1 VAFNF
6 LINSL
11 QPLRKTLRPLR
22 LNFTDM
28 LKIAHR
34 GAKAYEPENTLQAF
48 QKALDLHSDGIELDV
63 HLSADGHI
71 IVMHDDTIDKMT
83 NGKGDINSYTL
94 AELKSFRI
102 AGKFQIPTLN
112 EVFDLVDKK
121 CFINVEL
128 KNADTSKN
136 VVSLI
141 EEYIN
146 KKSWNYEHFII
157 SSFDWNALKEVQ
169 NLNPNIPIGVL
180 TEEDLDM
187 ALAFAETIKAKAIHP
202 DFQLLN
208 KEKVLQ
214 IQEKGFL
221 VFPWTVNSEEDI
233 QKVKSYQVNGIISD
247 NPDKI

>member
-1 VAFNF
+1 
-6 LINSL
+6 
-11 QPLRKTLRPLR
+11 
-22 LNFTDM
+22 M

-63 HLSADGHI
+63 HLSADGHL
-71 IVMHDDTIDKMT
+71 IVMHDETIDKMT

-208 KEKVLQ
+208 KEKVQ
-214 IQEKGFL
+214 EIQKKGFL

-233 QKVKSYQVNGIISD
+233 QKVKSYHVNGIISD

>member
-1 VAFNF
+1 MN
-6 LINSL
+6 I
-11 QPLRKTLRPLR
+11 
-22 LNFTDM
+22 

-48 QKALDLHSDGIELDV
+48 QKALDLNSDGIELDV
-63 HLSADGHI
+63 HLSSDGHI
-71 IVMHDDTIDKMT
+71 IVMHDETIDKMT
-83 NGKGDINSYTL
+83 SGKGDINTYTL
-94 AELKSFRI
+94 AELKSFLI
-102 AGKFQIPTLN
+102 ADELQIPTLN

-141 EEYIN
+141 EEYITE
-146 KKSWNYEHFII
+146 KGWNYDHFII

-180 TEEDLDM
+180 TEEDLDI
-187 ALAFAETIKAKAIHP
+187 ALAFAETIKTKAIHP

>member
-1 VAFNF
+1 MNK
-6 LINSL
+6 L
-11 QPLRKTLRPLR
+11 
-22 LNFTDM
+22 

-48 QKALDLHSDGIELDV
+48 QKALDLHAHGIELDV

-71 IVMHDDTIDKMT
+71 IVMHDETIDKMT
-83 NGKGDINSYTL
+83 NGKGDINTYTL
-94 AELKSFRI
+94 AELKSFLI
-102 AGKFQIPTLN
+102 ADKLQMPTLN

-121 CFINVEL
+121 CFINIEL
-128 KNADTSKN
+128 KNADTSKK

-141 EEYIN
+141 GKYIAEKN
-146 KKSWNYEHFII
+146 WNYEHFII

-180 TEEDLDM
+180 TEENLDT
-187 ALAFAETIKAKAIHP
+187 ALAFAESIKAKAIHP

-208 KEKVLQ
+208 NENTRK

-221 VFPWTVNSEEDI
+221 VFPWTVNTEEDI
-233 QKVKSYQVNGIISD
+233 QKVKSYNVNGIISD